1 MISDIKKIIYSEEQL
16 KEIACRIGNQINE
29 DYKDKNP
36 IFIGL
41 LKGSVPFMSDLLK
54 RITIPCTQDYLRVKS
69 YLGASSTGIV
79 NINGDIPDVKGK
91 NVILV
96 EDILDSGR
104 TLAAVKKL
112 FYENGAKSIKLA
124 VLLDKPDGRV
134 VNIVADYVGANIA
147 NEFVVGYGLDY
158 NEQYRNLPY
167 VGVLKESVYSK

>member
-1 MISDIKKIIYSEEQL
+1 MISDIKQIIYSEEQL

-79 NINGDIPDVKGK
+79 NING
-91 NVILV
+91 
-96 EDILDSGR
+96 E
-104 TLAAVKKL
+104 KL
-112 FYENGAKSIKLA
+112 SKSDLITPETIIDAKSNSFLYFF
-124 VLLDKPDGRV
+124 
-134 VNIVADYVGANIA
+134 NQYVD
-147 NEFVVGYGLDY
+147 GYG
-158 NEQYRNLPY
+158 NRH
-167 VGVLKESVYSK
+167 